1 MKKLYLFTV
10 KYPFSNYAEC
20 FIEDEIKYLSK
31 AFDHIEIIP
40 LQSETA
46 NIKPLPANCHTI
58 QPVFRNKLYFLF
70 KGLFNWRVF
79 RKMFPLLFKHGT
91 LTDNVHRSDW
101 VKAYTTATNLLNSKE
116 LECIER
122 NLQPSDVCYFYWGKW
137 SNLLACFWK
146 GKCHLVSRFHG
157 EGDLWEECHKG
168 YVPLRKEVID
178 ALDAAVFISSKGE
191 KYFQNRYPNC
201 RTKFFPLGSNDINF
215 AVPVQNNS
223 VKVLSCSTVSALK
236 RVTLIY
242 QSLLEI
248 QNLEIEWTHIG
259 DGAEF
264 EKLNGMV
271 SENKSQ
277 NVKVTLLGRMQHD
290 DVLDYY
296 SKHGFDVFI
305 NLSTNEGVPVSIM
318 EAICCNIPVVATNV
332 GGNSEIV
339 TSETGRLVS
348 ANPTLQEV
356 AEAVTA
362 VSKGQYAPRE
372 FWDNHYNA
380 EKNYTAFAQFL
391 TNL

>member
-1 MKKLYLFTV
+1 MKNLYFFTV

-40 LQSETA
+40 LQSETT
-46 NIKPLPANCHTI
+46 NIKPLPANCLTI
-58 QPVFRNKLYFLF
+58 QPVFGSKLSFLF

-79 RKMFPLLFKHGT
+79 RKMFPLLFKNGT
-91 LTDNVHRSDW
+91 LTDKIHRTDW
-101 VKAYTTATNLLNSKE
+101 VKAYTTATNLLNNKE
-116 LECIER
+116 VGQIER
-122 NLQPSDVCYFYWGKW
+122 NLQLSDVCYFYWGKW
-137 SNLLACFWK
+137 SNLLAYFWK

-191 KYFQNRYPNC
+191 KYFQERYPNC

-215 AVPVQNNS
+215 AAPVQNNT

-242 QSLLEI
+242 QSLLEVKDM
-248 QNLEIEWTHIG
+248 EIEWTHIG

-264 EKLNGMV
+264 EKLKGMV
-271 SENKSQ
+271 AESKSQ
-277 NVKVTLLGRMQHD
+277 NVKVILPGWMQHD
-290 DVLDYY
+290 DVLEYY
-296 SKHGFDVFI
+296 SKHGYDVFI

-318 EAICCNIPVVATNV
+318 EAICCNIPVVATSV

-339 TSETGRLVS
+339 TAETGQLVN
-348 ANPTLQEV
+348 ANPTPQEV
-356 AEAVTA
+356 AEAITA
-362 VSKGQYAPRE
+362 VVKGNYNPRE

>member
-1 MKKLYLFTV
+1 MKNLYLFTV

-20 FIEDEIKYLSK
+20 FVEDEIKYLSK

-46 NIKPLPANCHTI
+46 NIKPLPANSHTI
-58 QPVFRNKLYFLF
+58 QPVFGSKLSFLF

-79 RKMFPLLFKHGT
+79 RKMFPLLFKNGT
-91 LTDNVHRSDW
+91 LTDNVHRTDW

-116 LECIER
+116 VKRIGR

-191 KYFQNRYPNC
+191 KYFRNRYPNC

-248 QNLEIEWTHIG
+248 KDLEIEWTHIG

-264 EKLNGMV
+264 EKLKGMV
-271 SENKSQ
+271 AENRSQ
-277 NVKVTLLGRMQHD
+277 NVKVTLPGWMQHD

-296 SKHGFDVFI
+296 SKYGFDVFI

-318 EAICCNIPVVATNV
+318 EAICCNISVVATNV

-339 TSETGRLVS
+339 TPETGQLVS
-348 ANPTLQEV
+348 ANPTSKEV
-356 AEAVTA
+356 ADAIKAV
-362 VSKGQYAPRE
+362 VNGHYEPRE
-372 FWDNHYNA
+372 FWENHYNA

-391 TNL
+391 SNL

>member
-1 MKKLYLFTV
+1 MKNLYLFTV

-46 NIKPLPANCHTI
+46 NIKPLPTNCHTI
-58 QPVFRNKLYFLF
+58 HPVFGSKLSFLF

-79 RKMFPLLFKHGT
+79 FKMFPLLFKNGT
-91 LTDNVHRSDW
+91 LTDNVHRTDW
-101 VKAYTTATNLLNSKE
+101 IKAYTTATNLLNNKE
-116 LECIER
+116 VKRIER

-248 QNLEIEWTHIG
+248 KNLEIEWTHIG

-264 EKLNGMV
+264 EKLKGMV
-271 SENKSQ
+271 AENKSQ
-277 NVKVTLLGRMQHD
+277 NVKVTLPGRMQHD

-372 FWDNHYNA
+372 FWNNHYNA